1 MYTLEITP
9 NPETKDT
16 LATLDISWEGQ
27 SESEIYRIGYTP
39 GRSIVEAIQAW
50 CSWYDIACLGV
61 ARSENG
67 TLLAR
72 IATHNRERLEEL
84 FLS

>member
-1 MYTLEITP
+1 MYTLEVTL
-9 NPETKDT
+9 NPETENT

-27 SESEIYRIGYTP
+27 AYSEIYRIGYTP
-39 GRSIVEAIQAW
+39 GRSIVDAIQGF
-50 CSWYDIACLGV
+50 CSWYDLACLGV
-61 ARSENG
+61 ARSEDG